1 MAMPETL
8 SRAALAAVA
17 LCFALAAG
25 AQTYPQKPVRIVV
38 PYPPGGTVDLVARHL
53 AQQLGT
59 QVGQQI
65 VVENRA
71 GANGTIGSD
80 FVAKAAPD
88 GYTLLVQASIFVIN
102 PLFLK
107 NVPYDVQRDF
117 SPISNIGSVPLLV
130 TAHPSVP
137 AGSLREFVALVRANP
152 DKYTFATTSFGS
164 AGHLT
169 EEVIRRDAGLSIL
182 IVPYKGAGPALADIV
197 GGQVSALADPLPS
210 SYPHVKGGRLKALAV
225 TSRERLA
232 FMPEVPTMA
241 ESGFPGFEMLSW
253 YGLWGPRAL
262 PPDIVDRLAAE
273 VVRAVKS
280 PEMQEKLASQGFLPR
295 GSTAP
300 EFAAYIKDEIAKYAK
315 IVKDAN
321 IKVD

>member
-1 MAMPETL
+1 MPGRCF
-8 SRAALAAVA
+8 RAATAAIA
-17 LCFALAAG
+17 LSAALAAG
-25 AQTYPQKPVRIVV
+25 AQTYPQKPVRITV

-53 AQQLGT
+53 AQQMST

-80 FVAKAAPD
+80 FVSKAAPD

-117 SPISNIGSVPLLV
+117 APVSNIGSVPLLV

-137 AGSLREFVALVRANP
+137 AANLRDFVTLVRANP
-152 DKYTFATTSFGS
+152 DKYTFATTGLGS

-169 EEVIRRDAGLSIL
+169 EEVIKRDAGLSIL
-182 IVPYKGAGPALADIV
+182 IVPYKGAGPALTDIV

-225 TSRERLA
+225 TSRERVA

-253 YGLWGPRAL
+253 YGLWGPPAL
-262 PPDIVDRLAAE
+262 PREIVDRLALE
-273 VVRAVKS
+273 VSKAVKS
-280 PEMQEKLASQGFLPR
+280 PEMQEKLASQGFLPK

-300 EFAAYIKDEIAKYAK
+300 EFAAYVKDEIAKYAK

>member
-1 MAMPETL
+1 MK
-8 SRAALAAVA
+8 RLASI
-17 LCFALAAG
+17 LLFLAFAG
-25 AQTYPQKPVRIVV
+25 AAQAQYPAKPVRIVV
-38 PYPPGGTVDLVARHL
+38 PYPPGGTVDVVARNL
-53 AQQLGT
+53 AQQLT
-59 QVGQQI
+59 VQTGQQFI
-65 VVENRA
+65 VDNRA

-80 FVAKAAPD
+80 FVSKAAPD

-117 SPISNIGSVPLLV
+117 TPVANIGSVPLLV

-137 AGSLREFVALVRANP
+137 AANLREFVALVRANP
-152 DKYTFATTSFGS
+152 DKYTFATTGLGS

-169 EEVIRRDAGLSIL
+169 EEVIKRDAGLAIL
-182 IVPYKGAGPALADIV
+182 IVPYKGAGPALTDIV

-210 SYPHVKGGRLKALAV
+210 SFPHVKGGRLKALAV
-225 TSRERLA
+225 TSRARIA

-253 YGLWGPRAL
+253 YGLWAPPGL
-262 PPDIVDRLAAE
+262 PKDVLDRLAAE
-273 VVRAVKS
+273 TAKAAKS
-280 PEMQEKLASQGFLPR
+280 AEMQEKLASQGFIPD
-295 GSTAP
+295 GSGAAA
-300 EFAAYIKDEIAKYAK
+300 FAAYVKDEIAKYAK

>member
-1 MAMPETL
+1 MHRWLTCL
-8 SRAALAAVA
+8 LAALAAA
-17 LCFALAAG
+17 SAH
-25 AQTYPQKPVRIVV
+25 AQYPQKPVRITV

-53 AQQLGT
+53 AQQMGA

-80 FVAKAAPD
+80 FVSKAAPD

-102 PLFLK
+102 PLFLR

-117 SPISNIGSVPLLV
+117 APVSNIGSVPLLV

-137 AGSLREFVALVRANP
+137 AANLREFVALVRANP
-152 DKYTFATTSFGS
+152 DKYTFATTGLGS

-169 EEVIRRDAGLSIL
+169 EEVIKRDAGLSIL
-182 IVPYKGAGPALADIV
+182 IVPYKGAGPALTDTV

-225 TSRERLA
+225 TSGERVA

-253 YGLWGPRAL
+253 YGLWGPPAL
-262 PPDIVDRLAAE
+262 PREIVDRLALE
-273 VVRAVKS
+273 VSKAVKS
-280 PEMQEKLASQGFLPR
+280 PEMQEKLAAQGFLPK

-300 EFAAYIKDEIAKYAK
+300 EFAAYVKDEIAKYAK

>member
-1 MAMPETL
+1 MPGRCF
-8 SRAALAAVA
+8 RAAIAAIA
-17 LCFALAAG
+17 LLLALAAG

-80 FVAKAAPD
+80 FVSKAAPD

-117 SPISNIGSVPLLV
+117 APISNIGSVPLLV

-182 IVPYKGAGPALADIV
+182 IVPYKGAGPALTDIV

-210 SYPHVKGGRLKALAV
+210 SYPHVKGGRLRALAV
-225 TSRERLA
+225 TSRERIA

-253 YGLWGPRAL
+253 YGLWGPPAL
-262 PPDIVDRLAAE
+262 PRDIADRLAAE

-315 IVKDAN
+315 IVKEAN

>member
-1 MAMPETL
+1 ML
-8 SRAALAAVA
+8 LALA
-17 LCFALAAG
+17 LAG
-25 AQTYPQKPVRIVV
+25 AAHAQYPAKPVRIVV
-38 PYPPGGTVDLVARHL
+38 PYPPGGTVDVVARNL
-53 AQQLGT
+53 AQQLT
-59 QVGQQI
+59 VQTGQQFI
-65 VVENRA
+65 VDNRA

-80 FVAKAAPD
+80 FVSKAAPD

-117 SPISNIGSVPLLV
+117 TAVANIGSVPLLV

-137 AGSLREFVALVRANP
+137 AGNLREFVALVRANP
-152 DKYTFATTSFGS
+152 DRYTFATTGLGS

-182 IVPYKGAGPALADIV
+182 IVPYKGAGPALTDIV

-225 TSRERLA
+225 TSRERIA
-232 FMPEVPTMA
+232 FMPDVPTMA

-253 YGLWGPRAL
+253 YGLWGPPGL
-262 PPDIVDRLAAE
+262 PKDVLERLAAE
-273 VVRAVKS
+273 TAKAAKS
-280 PEMQEKLASQGFLPR
+280 AEMREKLASQGFIPD
-295 GSTAP
+295 GSGPAA
-300 EFAAYIKDEIAKYAK
+300 FAAYVKDEIAKYAK

>member
-1 MAMPETL
+1 MKRFASIL
-8 SRAALAAVA
+8 LVLA
-17 LCFALAAG
+17 FAG
-25 AQTYPQKPVRIVV
+25 AVQAQYPAKPVRIVV
-38 PYPPGGTVDLVARHL
+38 PYPPGGTVDVVARNL
-53 AQQLGT
+53 AQQLT
-59 QVGQQI
+59 VQTGQQFI
-65 VVENRA
+65 VDNRA

-80 FVAKAAPD
+80 FVSKAAPD

-117 SPISNIGSVPLLV
+117 TPVANIGSVPLLV

-137 AGSLREFVALVRANP
+137 AANLREFVALVRANP
-152 DKYTFATTSFGS
+152 DKYTFATTGLGS

-169 EEVIRRDAGLSIL
+169 EEVIKRDAGLAIL
-182 IVPYKGAGPALADIV
+182 IVPYKGAGPALTDIV

-210 SYPHVKGGRLKALAV
+210 SFPHVKGGRLRALAV
-225 TSRERLA
+225 TSRARIA

-253 YGLWGPRAL
+253 YGLWAPPGLPRDVL
-262 PPDIVDRLAAE
+262 DRLAAE
-273 VVRAVKS
+273 TAKAAKS
-280 PEMQEKLASQGFLPR
+280 AEMQEKLASQGFIPD
-295 GSTAP
+295 GSGAAA
-300 EFAAYIKDEIAKYAK
+300 FAAYVKDEIAKYAK

>member
-1 MAMPETL
+1 MKRSVTL
-8 SRAALAAVA
+8 LCALAFAGG
-17 LCFALAAG
+17 ALA
-25 AQTYPQKPVRIVV
+25 QYPAKPVRIVV
-38 PYPPGGTVDLVARHL
+38 PYPPGGTVDVVARNL
-53 AQQLGT
+53 AQQLT
-59 QVGQQI
+59 AQTGQQF
-65 VVENRA
+65 VVDNRA

-80 FVAKAAPD
+80 FVSKAAPD

-107 NVPYDVQRDF
+107 TVPYDVQRDF
-117 SPISNIGSVPLLV
+117 TPVANLGSVPLLV

-137 AGSLREFVALVRANP
+137 AANLRDFVALVRANP
-152 DKYTFATTSFGS
+152 DRYTFATTGLGS

-169 EEVIRRDAGLSIL
+169 EEVIKRDGGLQIL
-182 IVPYKGAGPALADIV
+182 IVPYKGAGPALTDIV

-225 TSRERLA
+225 TSRARIP
-232 FMPEVPTMA
+232 FMPDVPTMA

-253 YGLWGPRAL
+253 YGLWGPRNM
-262 PPDIVDRLAAE
+262 PKEVVDRLAAE
-273 VVRAVKS
+273 AAKAVKS
-280 PEMQEKLASQGFLPR
+280 AEMREKLAAQGFIPG
-295 GSTAP
+295 GSGPAA
-300 EFAAYIKDEIAKYAK
+300 FAAYVKDEIAKYAK

>member
-1 MAMPETL
+1 MKRFASIL
-8 SRAALAAVA
+8 LVLA
-17 LCFALAAG
+17 FAG
-25 AQTYPQKPVRIVV
+25 AVQAQYPAKPVRIVV
-38 PYPPGGTVDLVARHL
+38 PYPPGGTVDVVARNL
-53 AQQLGT
+53 AQQLT
-59 QVGQQI
+59 VQTGQQFI
-65 VVENRA
+65 VDNRA

-80 FVAKAAPD
+80 FVSKAAPD

-117 SPISNIGSVPLLV
+117 TPVANIGSVPLLV

-137 AGSLREFVALVRANP
+137 AANLREFVALVRANP
-152 DKYTFATTSFGS
+152 DKYTFATTGLGS

-169 EEVIRRDAGLSIL
+169 EEVIKRDAGLAIL
-182 IVPYKGAGPALADIV
+182 IVPYKGAGPALTDIV

-210 SYPHVKGGRLKALAV
+210 SFPHVKGGRLRALAV
-225 TSRERLA
+225 TSRARIA

-253 YGLWGPRAL
+253 YGLWAPPGL
-262 PPDIVDRLAAE
+262 PKDVLDRLAAE
-273 VVRAVKS
+273 TAKAAKS
-280 PEMQEKLASQGFLPR
+280 AEMQEKLASQGFIPD
-295 GSTAP
+295 GSGAAA
-300 EFAAYIKDEIAKYAK
+300 FAAYVKDEIAKYAR

>member
-1 MAMPETL
+1 MKRLASIL
-8 SRAALAAVA
+8 LALAFSGAVQ
-17 LCFALAAG
+17 
-25 AQTYPQKPVRIVV
+25 AQYPAKPVRIVV
-38 PYPPGGTVDLVARHL
+38 PYPPGGTVDVVARNL
-53 AQQLGT
+53 AQQLT
-59 QVGQQI
+59 VQTGQQFI
-65 VVENRA
+65 VDNRA

-80 FVAKAAPD
+80 FVSKAAPD

-117 SPISNIGSVPLLV
+117 TPVANIGSVPLLV

-137 AGSLREFVALVRANP
+137 AANLREFVALVRANP
-152 DKYTFATTSFGS
+152 DKYTFATTGLGS

-169 EEVIRRDAGLSIL
+169 EEVIKRDAGLAIL
-182 IVPYKGAGPALADIV
+182 IVPYKGAGPALTDIV

-210 SYPHVKGGRLKALAV
+210 SFPHVKGGRLKALAV
-225 TSRERLA
+225 TSRARIA
-232 FMPEVPTMA
+232 FMPEVLTMA

-253 YGLWGPRAL
+253 YGLWGPPGL
-262 PPDIVDRLAAE
+262 PRDVVDRLAAE
-273 VVRAVKS
+273 TAKAVKS
-280 PEMQEKLASQGFLPR
+280 AEMQQKLASQGFLPD
-295 GSTAP
+295 GSGSAA
-300 EFAAYIKDEIAKYAK
+300 FAAYVRDEIEKYAK

>member
-1 MAMPETL
+1 MPGRL
-8 SRAALAAVA
+8 VRAAAAAIA
-17 LCFALAAG
+17 LSLALAAG
-25 AQTYPQKPVRIVV
+25 AQTYPQKPLRITV

-53 AQQLGT
+53 AQQMGT
-59 QVGQQI
+59 QVGQQVI
-65 VVENRA
+65 VENRA

-80 FVAKAAPD
+80 FVSKAAPD

-117 SPISNIGSVPLLV
+117 APVSNIGSVPLLV

-137 AGSLREFVALVRANP
+137 AASLREFVTLVRANP
-152 DKYTFATTSFGS
+152 DKYTFATTGLGS

-169 EEVIRRDAGLSIL
+169 EEVIKRDAGLSIL
-182 IVPYKGAGPALADIV
+182 IVPYKGAGPALTDIV

-225 TSRERLA
+225 TSRERVA
-232 FMPEVPTMA
+232 FMPDVPTMA

-253 YGLWGPRAL
+253 YGLWGPPAL
-262 PPDIVDRLAAE
+262 PREIVDRLAAE
-273 VVRAVKS
+273 VAKAVKS
-280 PEMQEKLASQGFLPR
+280 PEMQEKLASQGFLPK

-300 EFAAYIKDEIAKYAK
+300 EFAAYVKDEIAKYAK

>member
-1 MAMPETL
+1 MGG
-8 SRAALAAVA
+8 RAVWIAIALFFAA
-17 LCFALAAG
+17 AAG
-25 AQTYPQKPVRIVV
+25 AQTYPQKPVRVIV

-53 AQQLGT
+53 GQQLAS

-80 FVAKAAPD
+80 FVSKAAPD

-117 SPISNIGSVPLLV
+117 APISNIGSVPLLV

-137 AGSLREFVALVRANP
+137 AGSLREFVTLVRANP
-152 DKYTFATTSFGS
+152 NMYTFATTGLGS

-169 EEVIRRDAGLSIL
+169 EEVIRREAGLLIL
-182 IVPYKGAGPALADIV
+182 IVPYKGTGPAITDLV

-225 TSRERLA
+225 TSRERIA
-232 FMPEVPTMA
+232 FLPEVPTMD
-241 ESGFPGFEMLSW
+241 ESGFAGFEMVSW
-253 YGLWGPRAL
+253 YGLWGPPAL
-262 PPDIVDRLAAE
+262 PREIVDRLAAE
-273 VVRAVKS
+273 VSKAVKS
-280 PEMQEKLASQGFLPR
+280 PELQEKLAAQGFLPK

-300 EFAAYIKDEIAKYAK
+300 EFAAYVKDEIAKYAK

>member
-1 MAMPETL
+1 MPGRL
-8 SRAALAAVA
+8 VRAAAAAIA
-17 LCFALAAG
+17 LSFALAAG
-25 AQTYPQKPVRIVV
+25 AQTYPHKPVRITV

-53 AQQLGT
+53 AQQMGT
-59 QVGQQI
+59 QVGQQVI
-65 VVENRA
+65 VENRA

-80 FVAKAAPD
+80 FVSKAAPD

-117 SPISNIGSVPLLV
+117 APVSNIGSVPLLV

-137 AGSLREFVALVRANP
+137 AANLREFVTLVRANP
-152 DKYTFATTSFGS
+152 DKYTFATTGLGS

-182 IVPYKGAGPALADIV
+182 IVPYKGAGPALTDIV

-225 TSRERLA
+225 TSRERVA
-232 FMPEVPTMA
+232 FMPDVPTMA
-241 ESGFPGFEMLSW
+241 ESGFSGFEMLSW
-253 YGLWGPRAL
+253 YGLWGPPAL
-262 PPDIVDRLAAE
+262 PREIVDRLATE
-273 VVRAVKS
+273 VARAVKS
-280 PEMQEKLASQGFLPR
+280 PEMQEKLASQGFLPK

-300 EFAAYIKDEIAKYAK
+300 EFAAYVKDEIAKYAK

>member
-1 MAMPETL
+1 MKRFASIL
-8 SRAALAAVA
+8 LVLA
-17 LCFALAAG
+17 FAG
-25 AQTYPQKPVRIVV
+25 AVQAQYPAKPVRIVV
-38 PYPPGGTVDLVARHL
+38 PYPPGGTVDVVARNL
-53 AQQLGT
+53 AQQLT
-59 QVGQQI
+59 VQTGQQFI
-65 VVENRA
+65 VDNRA

-80 FVAKAAPD
+80 FVSKAAPD

-117 SPISNIGSVPLLV
+117 TPVANIGSVPLLV

-137 AGSLREFVALVRANP
+137 AANLREFVALVRANP
-152 DKYTFATTSFGS
+152 DKYTFATTGLGS

-169 EEVIRRDAGLSIL
+169 EEVIKRDAGLAIL
-182 IVPYKGAGPALADIV
+182 IVPYKGAGPALTDIV

-210 SYPHVKGGRLKALAV
+210 SFPHVKGGRLKALAV
-225 TSRERLA
+225 TSRARIA

-253 YGLWGPRAL
+253 YGLWAPPGLPRDVL
-262 PPDIVDRLAAE
+262 DRLAAE
-273 VVRAVKS
+273 TAKAAKS
-280 PEMQEKLASQGFLPR
+280 AEMQEKLASQGFIPD
-295 GSTAP
+295 GSGSAA
-300 EFAAYIKDEIAKYAK
+300 FAAYVKDEIAKYAK

>member
-1 MAMPETL
+1 MKRFASIL
-8 SRAALAAVA
+8 LVLA
-17 LCFALAAG
+17 FAG
-25 AQTYPQKPVRIVV
+25 AVQAQYPAKPVRIVV
-38 PYPPGGTVDLVARHL
+38 PYPPGGTVDVVARNL
-53 AQQLGT
+53 AQQLT
-59 QVGQQI
+59 VQTGQQFI
-65 VVENRA
+65 VDNRA

-80 FVAKAAPD
+80 FVSKAAPD

-117 SPISNIGSVPLLV
+117 TPVANVGSVPLLV

-137 AGSLREFVALVRANP
+137 AANLREFVALVRANP
-152 DKYTFATTSFGS
+152 DRYAFATTGLGS

-169 EEVIRRDAGLSIL
+169 EEVIKRDAGLQIL
-182 IVPYKGAGPALADIV
+182 IVPYKGAGPALTDIV

-210 SYPHVKGGRLKALAV
+210 SFPHVKGGRLKALAV
-225 TSRERLA
+225 TSRARLA
-232 FMPEVPTMA
+232 FLPEVPTMA

-253 YGLWGPRAL
+253 YGLWGPPGL
-262 PPDIVDRLAAE
+262 PKEVADRLAAE
-273 VVRAVKS
+273 TAKAVKS
-280 PEMQEKLASQGFLPR
+280 AEMQEKLAAQGFIPD
-295 GSTAP
+295 GSGPAA
-300 EFAAYIKDEIAKYAK
+300 FAAYVRDEIAKYAK

>member
-1 MAMPETL
+1 MSGTLLHAAVTAVTL
-8 SRAALAAVA
+8 S
-17 LCFALAAG
+17 FALAAG

-80 FVAKAAPD
+80 FVSKAAPD

-117 SPISNIGSVPLLV
+117 APISNIGSVPLLV

-182 IVPYKGAGPALADIV
+182 IVPYKGAGPALTDIV

-210 SYPHVKGGRLKALAV
+210 SYPHVKGGRLRALAV
-225 TSRERLA
+225 TSRERIA

-253 YGLWGPRAL
+253 YGLWGPPAL
-262 PPDIVDRLAAE
+262 PRDIADRLAAE

-315 IVKDAN
+315 IVKEAN

>member
-1 MAMPETL
+1 
-8 SRAALAAVA
+8 
-17 LCFALAAG
+17 
-25 AQTYPQKPVRIVV
+25 
-38 PYPPGGTVDLVARHL
+38 
-53 AQQLGT
+53 
-59 QVGQQI
+59 
-65 VVENRA
+65 
-71 GANGTIGSD
+71 
-80 FVAKAAPD
+80 
-88 GYTLLVQASIFVIN
+88 VIN

-117 SPISNIGSVPLLV
+117 TAVANIGSVPLLV

-137 AGSLREFVALVRANP
+137 AGNLREFVALVRANP
-152 DKYTFATTSFGS
+152 DRYTFATTGLGS

-182 IVPYKGAGPALADIV
+182 IVPYKGAGPALTDIV

-225 TSRERLA
+225 TSRERIA
-232 FMPEVPTMA
+232 FMPDVPTMA

-253 YGLWGPRAL
+253 YGLWGPPGL
-262 PPDIVDRLAAE
+262 PKDVLERLAAE
-273 VVRAVKS
+273 TAKAAKS
-280 PEMQEKLASQGFLPR
+280 AEMREKLASQGFIPD
-295 GSTAP
+295 GSGPAA
-300 EFAAYIKDEIAKYAK
+300 FAAYVKDEIAKYAK

>member
-1 MAMPETL
+1 MRRFASIL
-8 SRAALAAVA
+8 LVLA
-17 LCFALAAG
+17 FAG
-25 AQTYPQKPVRIVV
+25 AVQAQYPAKPVRIVV
-38 PYPPGGTVDLVARHL
+38 PYPPGGTVDVVARNL
-53 AQQLGT
+53 AQQLT
-59 QVGQQI
+59 VQTGQQFI
-65 VVENRA
+65 VDNRA

-80 FVAKAAPD
+80 FVSKAAPD

-117 SPISNIGSVPLLV
+117 TPVANIGSVPLLV

-137 AGSLREFVALVRANP
+137 AANLREFVALVRANP
-152 DKYTFATTSFGS
+152 DKYTFATTGLGS

-169 EEVIRRDAGLSIL
+169 EEVIKRDAGLAIL
-182 IVPYKGAGPALADIV
+182 IVPYKGAGPALTDIV

-210 SYPHVKGGRLKALAV
+210 SFPHVKGGRLKALAV
-225 TSRERLA
+225 TSRARIA

-253 YGLWGPRAL
+253 YGLWAPPGL
-262 PPDIVDRLAAE
+262 PKDVLDRLAAE
-273 VVRAVKS
+273 TAKAAKS
-280 PEMQEKLASQGFLPR
+280 AEMQEKLASQGFIPD
-295 GSTAP
+295 GSGAAA
-300 EFAAYIKDEIAKYAK
+300 FAAYVKDEIAKYAK

>member
-1 MAMPETL
+1 MKRFASIL
-8 SRAALAAVA
+8 LVLA
-17 LCFALAAG
+17 FAG
-25 AQTYPQKPVRIVV
+25 AVQAQYPAKPVRIVV
-38 PYPPGGTVDLVARHL
+38 PYPPGGTVDVVARNL
-53 AQQLGT
+53 AQQLT
-59 QVGQQI
+59 VQTGQQFI
-65 VVENRA
+65 VDNRA

-80 FVAKAAPD
+80 FVSKAAPD

-117 SPISNIGSVPLLV
+117 TPVANIGSVPLLV

-137 AGSLREFVALVRANP
+137 AANLREFVALVRANP
-152 DKYTFATTSFGS
+152 DKYTFATTGLGS

-169 EEVIRRDAGLSIL
+169 EEVIKRDAGLAIL
-182 IVPYKGAGPALADIV
+182 IVPYKGAGPALTDIV

-210 SYPHVKGGRLKALAV
+210 SFPHVKGGRLRALAV
-225 TSRERLA
+225 TSRARIA

-253 YGLWGPRAL
+253 YGLWAPPGL
-262 PPDIVDRLAAE
+262 PKDVLDRLAAE
-273 VVRAVKS
+273 TAKAAKS
-280 PEMQEKLASQGFLPR
+280 AEMQEKLASQGFIPD
-295 GSTAP
+295 GSGSAA
-300 EFAAYIKDEIAKYAK
+300 FAAY
-315 IVKDAN
+315 VKDAN

>member
-1 MAMPETL
+1 MKRLASILL
-8 SRAALAAVA
+8 SLALAG
-17 LCFALAAG
+17 AAQ
-25 AQTYPQKPVRIVV
+25 AQYPAKPVRIVV
-38 PYPPGGTVDLVARHL
+38 PYPPGGTVDVVARNL
-53 AQQLGT
+53 AQQLTT
-59 QVGQQI
+59 QTGQQFI
-65 VVENRA
+65 VDNRA

-80 FVAKAAPD
+80 FVSKAAPD

-117 SPISNIGSVPLLV
+117 TPVANIGSVPLLV

-137 AGSLREFVALVRANP
+137 AANLREFVALVRANP
-152 DKYTFATTSFGS
+152 DRYTFATTGLGS

-169 EEVIRRDAGLSIL
+169 EEVIKRDAGLAIL
-182 IVPYKGAGPALADIV
+182 IVPYKGAGPALTDIV

-210 SYPHVKGGRLKALAV
+210 SFPHVKGGRLKALAV
-225 TSRERLA
+225 TSRARIA
-232 FMPEVPTMA
+232 FMPDVPTMA

-253 YGLWGPRAL
+253 YGLWGPPGL
-262 PPDIVDRLAAE
+262 PKDVLERLAAE
-273 VVRAVKS
+273 TAKAAKS
-280 PEMQEKLASQGFLPR
+280 AEMQEKLAAQGFIPD
-295 GSTAP
+295 GSGP
-300 EFAAYIKDEIAKYAK
+300 VPFAAYVRDEIAKYAK

>member
-1 MAMPETL
+1 MRGRL
-8 SRAALAAVA
+8 VRAAAAAIA
-17 LCFALAAG
+17 LSFALAAG
-25 AQTYPQKPVRIVV
+25 AQTYPQKPVRITV

-59 QVGQQI
+59 QVGQQVI
-65 VVENRA
+65 VENRA

-80 FVAKAAPD
+80 FVSKATPD

-117 SPISNIGSVPLLV
+117 APVSNIGSVPLLV

-137 AGSLREFVALVRANP
+137 AANLRDFVTLVRANP
-152 DKYTFATTSFGS
+152 DKYTFATTGLGS

-182 IVPYKGAGPALADIV
+182 IVPYKGAGPALTDIV

-225 TSRERLA
+225 TSRERVA
-232 FMPEVPTMA
+232 FMPDVPTMA

-253 YGLWGPRAL
+253 YGLWGPPAL
-262 PPDIVDRLAAE
+262 PREIVDRLATE
-273 VVRAVKS
+273 VARAVKS
-280 PEMQEKLASQGFLPR
+280 PEMQEKLASQGFLPK

-300 EFAAYIKDEIAKYAK
+300 EFAAYVRDEIAKYAK

>member
-1 MAMPETL
+1 MKRFASIL
-8 SRAALAAVA
+8 LVLA
-17 LCFALAAG
+17 FAG
-25 AQTYPQKPVRIVV
+25 AVQAQYPAKPVRILV
-38 PYPPGGTVDLVARHL
+38 PYPPGGTVDVVARNL
-53 AQQLGT
+53 AQRLSVQT
-59 QVGQQI
+59 GQQFI
-65 VVENRA
+65 VDNRA

-80 FVAKAAPD
+80 LVSKAAPD

-117 SPISNIGSVPLLV
+117 TPVANIGSVPLLV

-137 AGSLREFVALVRANP
+137 AANLREFVALVKANP
-152 DKYTFATTSFGS
+152 ERYTFATTGLGS

-169 EEVIRRDAGLSIL
+169 EEVIKRDAGLQIL
-182 IVPYKGAGPALADIV
+182 IVPYKGAGPALTDIV

-210 SYPHVKGGRLKALAV
+210 SFPHVKGGRLKALAV
-225 TSRERLA
+225 TSRARLA
-232 FMPEVPTMA
+232 FLPDVPTMA

-253 YGLWGPRAL
+253 YGLWGP
-262 PPDIVDRLAAE
+262 PGMPKDVVDRLGAE
-273 VVRAVKS
+273 TAKAVNS
-280 PEMQEKLASQGFLPR
+280 AEMQEKLASQGFIPD
-295 GSTAP
+295 GSGSAA
-300 EFAAYIKDEIAKYAK
+300 FAAYVKDEIAKYAK

>member
-1 MAMPETL
+1 MPGTL
-8 SRAALAAVA
+8 LRAALAAVT
-17 LCFALAAG
+17 LSFTLAAG

-80 FVAKAAPD
+80 FVSKAAPD

-117 SPISNIGSVPLLV
+117 APISNIGSVPLLV

-137 AGSLREFVALVRANP
+137 AANLREFVALVRANP

-182 IVPYKGAGPALADIV
+182 IVPYKGAGPALTDIV

-210 SYPHVKGGRLKALAV
+210 SYPHVKGGRLRALAV
-225 TSRERLA
+225 TSRERIA
-232 FMPEVPTMA
+232 FMPDVPTMA

-253 YGLWGPRAL
+253 YGLWGPPAL
-262 PPDIVDRLAAE
+262 PRDIVDRLAAE

>member
-1 MAMPETL
+1 MKRIASL
-8 SRAALAAVA
+8 LLALA
-17 LCFALAAG
+17 LAG
-25 AQTYPQKPVRIVV
+25 AAHAQYPAKPVRIVV
-38 PYPPGGTVDLVARHL
+38 PYPPGGTVDVVARNL
-53 AQQLGT
+53 AQQLGVQT
-59 QVGQQI
+59 GQQFI
-65 VVENRA
+65 VDNRA

-117 SPISNIGSVPLLV
+117 TPVANIGSVPLLV

-137 AGSLREFVALVRANP
+137 AANLREFVALVRANP
-152 DKYTFATTSFGS
+152 DKYTFATTGLGS

-182 IVPYKGAGPALADIV
+182 IVPYKGAGPALTDIV

-210 SYPHVKGGRLKALAV
+210 SFPHVKGGRLKALAV
-225 TSRERLA
+225 TSRARLP
-232 FMPEVPTMA
+232 FLPDVPTMA

-253 YGLWGPRAL
+253 YGLWGPPGMPREA
-262 PPDIVDRLAAE
+262 VDRLAAE
-273 VVRAVKS
+273 TAKAVKS
-280 PEMQEKLASQGFLPR
+280 AEMQDKLAAQGFIPD
-295 GSTAP
+295 GAGP
-300 EFAAYIKDEIAKYAK
+300 AAFAAYVKDEIAKYAR

>member
-1 MAMPETL
+1 MKRIASML
-8 SRAALAAVA
+8 LALA
-17 LCFALAAG
+17 LAG
-25 AQTYPQKPVRIVV
+25 AAHAQYPAKPVRIVV
-38 PYPPGGTVDLVARHL
+38 PYPPGGTVDVVARNL
-53 AQQLGT
+53 AQQLT
-59 QVGQQI
+59 VQTGQQFI
-65 VVENRA
+65 VDNRA

-80 FVAKAAPD
+80 FVSKAAPD

-107 NVPYDVQRDF
+107 NVPYDVQRGF
-117 SPISNIGSVPLLV
+117 TAVANIGSVPLLV

-137 AGSLREFVALVRANP
+137 ASNLREFVALVRANP
-152 DKYTFATTSFGS
+152 DRYTFATTGLGS

-169 EEVIRRDAGLSIL
+169 EEVIKRDAGLSIL
-182 IVPYKGAGPALADIV
+182 IVPYKGAGPALTDIV

-225 TSRERLA
+225 TSRERIA

-253 YGLWGPRAL
+253 YGLWGPPGL
-262 PPDIVDRLAAE
+262 PKDVVDRLAAE
-273 VVRAVKS
+273 TAKAVKS
-280 PEMQEKLASQGFLPR
+280 AEMREKLASQGFIPD
-295 GSTAP
+295 GSGPAP
-300 EFAAYIKDEIAKYAK
+300 FAAYVKDEIAKYAK